1 MSAGDQKLHREIL
14 ITIYKNLNPNF
25 REYIGTDV
33 LYDEFG
39 DLDGEQL
46 TYHLNRLEENRLL
59 EWTGRRMLQLTTD
72 AIEKIDR
79 EGYDTFLIDD
89 SRYEFL
95 RVVYEKERNEGA
107 RYVSPDDIIEE
118 ADLSDEEY
126 KRNRWYLREKG
137 LLDATGMANFKLTGD
152 GRNRYE
158 EYRDQGMPIPRTH
171 PLQQFTQHT
180 IGAGDHEKVKN
191 IFRDIVEL
199 SRDVVIVIDQF
210 GTKDPLWEWLEYVPG
225 VVDVKILASDR
236 EINEDS
242 TQKFEEYAESR
253 TGETELRYLDY
264 YGYPFHSR
272 EVIRDRKDGWI
283 WDHTI
288 PDSGKGHHTISQLRP
303 VNLENDL
310 DAFDDAWKDAEVV

>member
-14 ITIYKNLNPNF
+14 ITIYENLDPDF
-25 REYIGTDV
+25 RGYTDTDV
-33 LYDEFG
+33 IYDEFH
-39 DLDGEQL
+39 DFDKTDL
-46 TYHLNRLEENRLL
+46 TYHIDRLEETRLL
-59 EWTGRRMLQLTTD
+59 EWVAQRTLRLTPN

-79 EGYDTFLIDD
+79 EGYKTFLNDD

-95 RVVYEKERNEGA
+95 RVVYEKERNEGVT
-107 RYVSPDDIIEE
+107 YVSSDDVIEE
-118 ADLSDEEY
+118 AGLSDEEY
-126 KRNRWYLREKG
+126 QRNRWYLREKG
-137 LLDATGMANFKLTGD
+137 LLDATGMGNFQLTGD

-180 IGAGDHEKVKN
+180 IGEGEHEKVEN

-199 SRDVVIVIDQF
+199 ARNEVIVIDQF
-210 GTKDPLWEWLEYVPG
+210 GTKDPLWEWLEHVPD

-236 EINEDS
+236 EINDES
-242 TQKFEEYAESR
+242 TQKFEEYASER
-253 TGETELRYLDY
+253 TGDTDLRYLDY

-272 EVIRDRKDGWI
+272 EVIRDREDGWI

-310 DAFDDAWKDAEVV
+310 DAFDDAWEDAEVV